1 MKNKISIIKIGGN
14 IVNDEKALDTFLANF
29 SKIENTKILIHDGG
43 KITSQLNEKLGI
55 KTIMNEGG
63 RISSA
68 ENLDIVTMIDAGLIN
83 KKIVSKLQ
91 GYNCNALGL
100 SGSDANCIVANKRP
114 TSPIEYGFVGD
125 IKAINSSTIKMF
137 LSHGIT
143 PVFCAISHDGNGQ
156 LLNTNGDIMASEIAI
171 AMSKY
176 IDTELIYCFDKKG
189 VLSDITNEHS
199 TIENINYE
207 KYLALKENKTVNEG
221 ILPKME
227 NCFNALNNKVS
238 KVSIGD
244 HSMINGNEI
253 FTTLTL

>member
-91 GYNCNALGL
+91 GYNCFL
-100 SGSDANCIVANKRP
+100 
-114 TSPIEYGFVGD
+114 
-125 IKAINSSTIKMF
+125 AI
-137 LSHGIT
+137 
-143 PVFCAISHDGNGQ
+143 
-156 LLNTNGDIMASEIAI
+156 
-171 AMSKY
+171 
-176 IDTELIYCFDKKG
+176 
-189 VLSDITNEHS
+189 
-199 TIENINYE
+199 
-207 KYLALKENKTVNEG
+207 
-221 ILPKME
+221 
-227 NCFNALNNKVS
+227 
-238 KVSIGD
+238 
-244 HSMINGNEI
+244 
-253 FTTLTL
+253 